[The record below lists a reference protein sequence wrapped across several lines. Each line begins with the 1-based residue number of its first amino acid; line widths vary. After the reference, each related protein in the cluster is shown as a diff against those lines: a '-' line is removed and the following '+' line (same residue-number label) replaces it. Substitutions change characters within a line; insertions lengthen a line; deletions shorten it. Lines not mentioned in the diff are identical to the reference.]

1 MRALLAF
8 SKFIDA
14 INERIGKLASAA
26 LVIAVL
32 ITAATAMVRYA
43 YDNSSNAF
51 LEIQWYLFAAVVMLG
66 AAATFRRNEHVRVDI
81 LYARLSPRGKLW
93 LDLVGTLA
101 VMLPVCIAFAYLSWP
116 IFVTAWRGGEVSSNA
131 GGLTRWPFALLV
143 PLGFALLVLQGISE
157 IIKRIVALCD
167 AAPIES
173 NYERPLQ

>member
-8 SKFIDA
+8 SNFIDA
-14 INERIGKLASAA
+14 FNERIGKLASVA
-26 LVIAVL
+26 LVAAVL

-81 LYARLSPRGKLW
+81 LYTRLSPRGKLW

-101 VMLPVCIAFAYLSWP
+101 VMLPVCLTFAYLSWP
-116 IFVTAWRGGEVSSNA
+116 IFVTAWTGGEVSSNA
-131 GGLTRWPFALLV
+131 GGLTRWPFTLLV
-143 PLGFALLVLQGISE
+143 PVGFLLLVLQGVSE
-157 IIKRIVALCD
+157 TIKRIAALFD
-167 AAPIES
+167 AAPIERD
-173 NYERPLQ
+173 YERPLQ